1 MQPTNVM
8 SSDRGH
14 FHGFAIRCLLATLG
28 SILLTLLVSI
38 LSPNLLQTASAGCV
52 PTNQFTLTA
61 SGETVTLTMSANPWT
76 ACMNRPGSTSV
87 YYSTSATGPWTN
99 QVGATVGVYPYNM
112 TWVKTGLTPGVT
124 YYFAVD
130 AKDRVGN
137 AGANAAYF
145 TWPTNPREPAVK
157 SITVPTV
164 SASITYANGGGSGSA
179 PTTPTTTTTGSTFTI
194 PTNTYAR
201 TNYTFAGW
209 FDGTNKYAAG
219 ATYPATGRVSGNV
232 TLTAQ
237 WLALTSY
244 SISYAAG
251 SGEGSAPETPTA
263 VTSGSTFTT
272 PVNTFTRTGY
282 SFAGWSDGT
291 NTYAAGATYP
301 VTGSVS
307 SNVALTATWLADT
320 KSISYA
326 AGGGT
331 GSAPTTP
338 TSVLYASTFTTPAN
352 TFTRT
357 GYSFVGWSDGTD
369 RYAAGVRYPST
380 GSISRNVTLTAAW
393 VANVASTALAT
404 DSWAWN
410 DQADV
415 GNHNWHA
422 LASSSDGSR
431 LYAASE
437 SCGLSACDLGVVDA
451 GGIWVSSDYGVT
463 WTAIGSTDGRHWYS
477 IATNSNGTKVVAVD
491 RGGDIWTSVDS
502 GATWTARRA
511 GGSVRN
517 WDAVASSSDGD
528 NLVAVAGEG
537 FIFTSTDSGVTWTN
551 YTPSGVTGF
560 TGVTSNNDGSRLAV
574 TTWSSGIYTS
584 SNYGQTWTA
593 RTLPVPYPGSA
604 TYLQAVASS
613 GDGSRLVTGSR
624 SLAGGSNVGI
634 IFTSANYGVT
644 WTASAPSGLDYIGFA
659 SSGDGSRVAAAI
671 FGQAGVSTSLDYGVT
686 WSLQSTGSRGV
697 IPIATNIDGSLL
709 FVGGYGGHL
718 WTGSIPRSRV
728 VAVVASATSATV
740 PAATNTPAAVL
751 AFAETTNTSAVRIT
765 PMDNPASASSTPF
778 DLANASIFDIAV
790 VNISGPVEI
799 CVDGG
804 PSIRLWHFT
813 NGVWVDVTTRQTENQ
828 TCGLTTSFSPF
839 ATASLK
845 ASQAQADVSVK
856 AASDEAAKAAAEAA
870 AAKREA
876 EKKAARADI
885 TSNLK
890 NSKDL
895 SVETFA
901 TAEIPGITATNIA
914 SVQAELLALPE
925 ESRADI
931 NQVLKVARKYEI
943 VGNIGSDR
951 INYLQSNTFVEIG
964 LIPATSKNKVALV
977 AAVRK
982 LPESARDTY
991 AEIKAAIDAETAKLK
1006 TRSDRL
1012 AAVISRNASRSTR

>member
-1 MQPTNVM
+1 M
-8 SSDRGH
+8 SRDREQIQGLV
-14 FHGFAIRCLLATLG
+14 IRCLIATLG
-28 SILLTLLVSI
+28 SILLTLLASI
-38 LSPNLLQTASAGCV
+38 LTPNLLQSASAGCV

-157 SITVPTV
+157 SITVPSV
-164 SASITYANGGGSGSA
+164 SASITYAHGGGSGSA
-179 PTTPTTTTTGSTFTI
+179 PTTPTTTNTGSTFVT
-194 PTNTYAR
+194 PANTYTR
-201 TNYTFAGW
+201 TGYSFAGW
-209 FDGTNKYAAG
+209 FDGTNKYAEG
-219 ATYPATGRVSGNV
+219 ATYPATGRVTGNV

-251 SGEGSAPETPTA
+251 SGEGSAPTTPTS

-272 PVNTFTRTGY
+272 PANTFSRTGY

-301 VTGSVS
+301 VSGSVS
-307 SNVALTATWLADT
+307 GNVTLTATWLADT
-320 KSISYA
+320 KSISYV

-338 TSVLYASTFTTPAN
+338 TTVSYASIFTTPAN
-352 TFTRT
+352 TFTRA

-369 RYAAGVRYPST
+369 RYAAGVRYPTT
-380 GSISRNVTLTAAW
+380 GSITRNVTLTAAW

-437 SCGLSACDLGVVDA
+437 SCGLSACSGGVVDA
-451 GGIWVSSDYGVT
+451 GGIWASSDYGVT
-463 WTAIGSTDGRHWYS
+463 WTAIGSTDGRKWFS
-477 IATNSNGTKVVAVD
+477 MATNSNGTKVVAVD

-502 GATWTARRA
+502 GATWTARRV
-511 GGSVRN
+511 GGAVHN
-517 WDAVASSSDGD
+517 WESVASSSDGD
-528 NLVAVAGEG
+528 NLVAVASDG
-537 FIFTSTDSGVTWTN
+537 FIFTSTDSGATWTN

-560 TGVTSNNDGSRLAV
+560 TGVSSSNDGSRLAA

-584 SNYGQTWTA
+584 SNYGQTWTR
-593 RTLPVPYPGSA
+593 RTLTVPNPSD
-604 TYLQAVASS
+604 TTLLQMVSMS

-624 SLAGGSNVGI
+624 PYSSNGGI
-634 IFTSANYGVT
+634 TFTSSDYGVT
-644 WTASAPSGLDYIGFA
+644 WTSSAQTSYDYIGFA

-671 FGQAGVSTSLDYGVT
+671 YGQTGVSTSSDYGVT
-686 WSLQSTGSRGV
+686 WNYQPTGSRGV

-718 WTGSIPRSRV
+718 WTGSIPRARV
-728 VAVVASATSATV
+728 VAVVASATSAIV
-740 PAATNTPAAVL
+740 PAATNTPAAAL
-751 AFAETTNTSAVRIT
+751 AFTETTNTSAVRIT
-765 PMDNPASASSTPF
+765 PMDNPTSADSTPF
-778 DLANASIFDIAV
+778 DLTSASIFDIAV
-790 VNISGPVEI
+790 VNITGPVEI

-804 PSIRLWHFT
+804 PSVRLWHFT
-813 NGVWVDVTTRQTENQ
+813 NGAWVDVTTRQTENQ

-839 ATASLK
+839 ATAALRINQ
-845 ASQAQADVSVK
+845 SQAD
-856 AASDEAAKAAAEAA
+856 AAVRAISEEAAKAAAEAA

-901 TAEIPGITATNIA
+901 TAEIAGINATNIA

-943 VGNIGSDR
+943 VGSIGSDR

-964 LIPATSKNKVALV
+964 LIPAASKNKVALV
-977 AAVRK
+977 AAVKK

-991 AEIKAAIDAETAKLK
+991 AEIKAAIDAETIRIKS
-1006 TRSDRL
+1006 RSDRL
-1012 AAVISRNASRSTR
+1012 AAIISRNASRSLK